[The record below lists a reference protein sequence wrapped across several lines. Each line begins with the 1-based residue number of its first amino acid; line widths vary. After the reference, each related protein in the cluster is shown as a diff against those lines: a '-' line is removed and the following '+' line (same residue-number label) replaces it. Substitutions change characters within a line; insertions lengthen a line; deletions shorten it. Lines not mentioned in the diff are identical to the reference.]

1 VTSKKRRAPYQ
12 FWQAGIFGH
21 FWTFGADSFE
31 NHLRDIATRS
41 SLDDKLVALTLA
53 FAIYRENGRP
63 AAWRMRLKRLA
74 KASLAQINA

>member
-1 VTSKKRRAPYQ
+1 VTSKKGERLTE

-31 NHLRDIATRS
+31 TISEDIATRS

-53 FAIYRENGRP
+53 FAIYRRMAAPPRGACGLSAWQGR
-63 AAWRMRLKRLA
+63 A
-74 KASLAQINA
+74 